1 MADSFLVEDTEY
13 SNAQDEE
20 DPILVAQRYLNIF
33 HQIHIFNA
41 AKKEEFD
48 KSLIEMDDKTK
59 ELLATIPGGRVL
71 LEHVKE
77 IEEKQGINSGETS
90 ELIAQNIE
98 EEKKSL
104 KNIKQTSNVAAVGGE
119 LTLGSD
125 FAESLATSLAA
136 ALKSN
141 NVASSGGNMEDL
153 AQLLN
158 KSFNAYATS
167 MQTLTRSLVSQ
178 NSNTVMQQTQSRQQ
192 PLSSNANIPPQ
203 SMAAQQNNTSTTVNN
218 INMDTSYFNNINQT
232 LMQNDARRH
241 QDMMQIVEALNKN
254 IQPAAPIGG
263 GIVSAAVTEAQT
275 LAIADSV
282 TEALKQNSSQQME
295 AIKAFGEMLVQ
306 AFTQSQQELAQ
317 TLAQSAPRHTVKVV
331 VSQDVDVE
339 DQTGVTTSVN
349 AKPAVI
355 SAPTPP
361 SAPQSKKNEQT
372 PKKEQNQKND
382 KANFIKNFS
391 DKISETTNK
400 ITQNI
405 SNEAKNTS
413 DTLLN
418 RINKSLNKI
427 NDLKTQ
433 NQNQNK
439 NNNQQPAKKTDEKII
454 KNENNIEKKE
464 NSAKNP
470 QTKDNKQAQ
479 NPNQNINK
487 NNIQSAP
494 VFVQPQN
501 KEQPKP
507 AQTKPQPN
515 KMQPAQN
522 IHNETPK
529 QPESLKQTP
538 EQPSVKSQP
547 KKEDLSLADILAE
560 IPTET
565 TPNKSSA
572 PDIFSDNSFGTPN
585 KSSAPDIFS
594 DNSFGTPNKSSAPD
608 IFSDNSFGTPN
619 KSSAPDIFSDNSF
632 GTPVSEQTNKPAI
645 SQPDKKAETP
655 AAPASPTSSE
665 PMKEYKKS
673 QLHSYEDA
681 LLKIKNALSSD
692 DDISIN
698 NMDVKPVSLG
708 DTDDLSK
715 PETQQSSAKP
725 AQPIITQPQKTKNEE
740 LWSFDDNLKS
750 SDDGDWEYVD
760 ENGNPVSADDG
771 DWEYVDENGNP
782 VSADDGDWEY
792 VDENGNPVSAD
803 DGDWEYVDENG
814 NPVSADDGD
823 WEYVDENGNPIE
835 NKQ

>member
-158 KSFNAYATS
+158 KSFNAYAAS

-282 TEALKQNSSQQME
+282 TEALKQNSTQQME

-355 SAPTPP
+355 SAPTPQP
-361 SAPQSKKNEQT
+361 APQSKKNEQT
-372 PKKEQNQKND
+372 LKKEQNQKND

-507 AQTKPQPN
+507 AQTKPQLN

-529 QPESLKQTP
+529 QPESVKQTP

-572 PDIFSDNSFGTPN
+572 PDIFSDNSFGTP
-585 KSSAPDIFS
+585 
-594 DNSFGTPNKSSAPD
+594 
-608 IFSDNSFGTPN
+608 
-619 KSSAPDIFSDNSF
+619 
-632 GTPVSEQTNKPAI
+632 VSEQTNKPAT

-698 NMDVKPVSLG
+698 NIDVKPVSLG

-823 WEYVDENGNPIE
+823 WEYVDENGNPIG

>member
-158 KSFNAYATS
+158 KSFNAYAAS

-192 PLSSNANIPPQ
+192 PLSSNANVPPQ

-282 TEALKQNSSQQME
+282 TEALKQNSAQQME

-349 AKPAVI
+349 TKPAVI
-355 SAPTPP
+355 SAPTPQP
-361 SAPQSKKNEQT
+361 APQSKKNEQT

-382 KANFIKNFS
+382 KTNFIKNFS

-427 NDLKTQ
+427 NDLKTQNQ

-529 QPESLKQTP
+529 QPESVKQTP

-565 TPNKSSA
+565 
-572 PDIFSDNSFGTPN
+572 
-585 KSSAPDIFS
+585 
-594 DNSFGTPNKSSAPD
+594 TPNKSSAPD

-725 AQPIITQPQKTKNEE
+725 TQPIITQPQKTKNEE

-760 ENGNPVSADDG
+760 ENGNP
-771 DWEYVDENGNP
+771 
-782 VSADDGDWEY
+782 
-792 VDENGNPVSAD
+792 
-803 DGDWEYVDENG
+803 
-814 NPVSADDGD
+814 
-823 WEYVDENGNPIE
+823 IE

>member
-104 KNIKQTSNVAAVGGE
+104 NNIKQTSNVAAVGGE

-158 KSFNAYATS
+158 KSFNAYAAS

-192 PLSSNANIPPQ
+192 PMSSNANIPPQ

-349 AKPAVI
+349 TKPAVI

-361 SAPQSKKNEQT
+361 PAPQSKKNEQT

-427 NDLKTQ
+427 NDLKT
-433 NQNQNK
+433 QNQNK

-529 QPESLKQTP
+529 QPESVKQTP
-538 EQPSVKSQP
+538 EQTSVKSQP

-572 PDIFSDNSFGTPN
+572 PDIFSDNT
-585 KSSAPDIFS
+585 
-594 DNSFGTPNKSSAPD
+594 FGTPNKSSAPD

-645 SQPDKKAETP
+645 LQPDKKAETP

-792 VDENGNPVSAD
+792 VDENGNPI
-803 DGDWEYVDENG
+803 G
-814 NPVSADDGD
+814 
-823 WEYVDENGNPIE
+823 